1 MTTIPLTKA
10 RATLS
15 EIFSDVCLN
24 HKRII
29 LERHGHERVAIVPI
43 EDLEDIERRRKKIA
57 IAAEEAFNES
67 DKRVPWAEVRKELDL

>member
-1 MTTIPLTKA
+1 MTPIPLTKA

-15 EIFSDVCLN
+15 EIFSDVCLK

-57 IAAEEAFNES
+57 IAAEEAFIES
-67 DKRVPWAEVRKELDL
+67 DKRIPWAKVKKELGL